1 MRVVSWLFVLC
12 ALAAATGVF
21 MPCLELTAV
30 KTKHGSI
37 SLYDAGRHR
46 AVASRVIA
54 AYHKSRGR
62 ALGELLTGTA
72 LAHVK
77 NEYLGDAHDAMTT
90 LDDVSD
96 ADIQHAGTALVVAIW
111 LFVVLQALAAL
122 LVLGQLVGDV
132 WRRRRLLAIV
142 GIAVVNTAI
151 GVALYVVCKEAAF
164 EANDEIGKTIIAAGP
179 GPLVMAAASVVG
191 LASAIAVAVVQLRK
205 RAAGTGPSA
214 V

>member
-21 MPCLELTAV
+21 MPCLELTAI
-30 KTKHGSI
+30 KTKHGSL
-37 SLYDAGRHR
+37 SLYDAASHR
-46 AVASRVIA
+46 AVAARVIA
-54 AYHKSRGR
+54 AYHKSHSRT
-62 ALGELLTGTA
+62 LGELLTGAA
-72 LAHVK
+72 LKHVK
-77 NEYLGDAHDAMTT
+77 NEYVGDAHDAMTT

-96 ADIQHAGTALVVAIW
+96 QDIQHAGTGLVVVIW
-111 LFVVLQALAAL
+111 LFIVLQALAAL

-142 GIAVVNTAI
+142 GIALVNAAI
-151 GVALYVVCKEAAF
+151 GIGLHVVCKEAAF
-164 EANDEIGKTIIAAGP
+164 EVNDEIGKTIIGEGP
-179 GPLVMAAASVVG
+179 GPLVMAAASCVG
-191 LASAIAVAVVQLRK
+191 LVAAIAVAVVQLRK

>member
-1 MRVVSWLFVLC
+1 VRVVSWLFVLC

-21 MPCLELTAV
+21 MPCLEPAV
-30 KTKHGSI
+30 VKSQRATI

-46 AVASRVIA
+46 AIASRLIA
-54 AYHKSRGR
+54 AYHKSHGR
-62 ALGELLTGTA
+62 ELAELLTGRM
-72 LAHVK
+72 LSHLK

-96 ADIQHAGTALVVAIW
+96 QDIRRAGTVLVVAIW
-111 LFVVLQALAAL
+111 LFIVLHALAAL

-142 GIAVVNTAI
+142 GLALADTAI
-151 GVALYVVCKEAAF
+151 GVGLYIACKEAAF
-164 EANDEIGKTIIAAGP
+164 QVNDEVGARILAAGP

-191 LASAIAVAVVQLRK
+191 LASAIAVAIGRLRQVHAS
-205 RAAGTGPSA
+205 RR
-214 V
+214 

>member
-21 MPCLELTAV
+21 MPCLEPPVLISKRT
-30 KTKHGSI
+30 SI
-37 SLYDAGRHR
+37 SLYDAARHR
-46 AVASRVIA
+46 AIASRLIA
-54 AYHKSRGR
+54 AYHKSHTRDL
-62 ALGELLTGTA
+62 AELLTGKV
-72 LAHVK
+72 LKHVK
-77 NEYLGDAHDAMTT
+77 NDYLGDAHDAMTT

-96 ADIQHAGTALVVAIW
+96 QDIQHAGTGLVVAIW
-111 LFVVLQALAAL
+111 LFIVLQALAAL

-142 GIAVVNTAI
+142 AISVVNTAI
-151 GVALYVVCKEAAF
+151 GVGLYIACKEAAF
-164 EANDEIGKTIIAAGP
+164 EVNDDIGTTIVQAGP

-191 LASAIAVAVVQLRK
+191 LASAIAVAVVHLRK

>member
-1 MRVVSWLFVLC
+1 MIAGVRVVSWLFVLC

-21 MPCLELTAV
+21 MPCLELTALR
-30 KTKHGSI
+30 TKHGSI

-62 ALGELLTGTA
+62 ALGELLTGAA
-72 LAHVK
+72 LKHVS

-96 ADIQHAGTALVVAIW
+96 QEIQRAGTALVVVIW

-142 GIAVVNTAI
+142 GIAVVNAAI
-151 GVALYVVCKEAAF
+151 GVGLYLVCKEAAF
-164 EANDEIGKTIIAAGP
+164 EANDEIGKNVIGEGP

-191 LASAIAVAVVQLRK
+191 LASAIAVAIGRLRQ
-205 RAAGTGPSA
+205 RAAAS
-214 V
+214 